1 MSELLYIK
9 YNSHRKPEYQV
20 STRIVSKN
28 GVKRVVKCPSTQKA
42 EMQIDTIKKNYKLLK
57 DYYNSIKVI
66 PFRKAGNGVSFDFVE
81 GTSII
86 EGINFEKDSLDSI
99 YKRLLHTMDE
109 VLDIKEEYICDFE
122 ETKEFSEIF
131 PDMHPTGK
139 AYKICNLDSIF
150 SNFIRTKDG
159 IICIDYEWVLNF
171 PVPINFIRFRM
182 MQNIYNEHIGY
193 LLDKVDI
200 KDFIGCLELSDDE
213 MDLYFDMERAFQEF
227 VHGENLKYSY
237 LENYKK
243 SWGRL
248 DNFIEEF
255 KEKENHV
262 KNLEG
267 IIQNKDELINNKDE
281 VIKAREEIIQ
291 NKDAVIESKENQIKE
306 REISIQNLNDQ
317 VSAKDN
323 HIENLN
329 SIIEK
334 KQEELENLL
343 EAKAQL
349 QEAKDQQARDYD
361 SLLQYEMLR
370 RDNDIIYRDGLLQI
384 KDAQIAHLTKMTRN
398 PLYWGYCLGR
408 KVCRKAYRII
418 EPRGLKEKKA
428 EIEKNGKYKYKYK
441 DLMDLDNT
449 DYADW
454 IERVEKN
461 YPKEKRLKYQPKIS
475 VLVPVYNV
483 LDKHLIPCIES
494 VINQTYDN
502 WELCLADDKS
512 TWDNVRE
519 TLEKYEDHPKIK
531 IVYRKENG
539 HISEATNSAL
549 SVASGDFVGL
559 LDCDDI
565 LSPNALYEVA
575 LKLNENR
582 ELDFIYS
589 DEDKVDEEGNN
600 RHMPHFKP
608 DWSPDTLMSNM
619 YTCHF
624 TVYRKSLVEKVGGLR
639 TECNGSQD
647 YDLALRIMDETTPDK
662 ISHIAKILYHWRE
675 REESTSG
682 NATVKPYVFEAAKK
696 AKLDSLERRGIK
708 GEAVYV
714 DEMYQ
719 YNVVYTVQNSP
730 KVSIVIPSKD
740 NYKVLSRCIETLH
753 KYTEYKNFEVILVD
767 NGSNDE
773 NRKKYDNLCKKHN
786 MKYFYEKMDFN
797 FSKMCNI
804 GVKNATG
811 EYVLLLNDD
820 IEILEESGNWLGVML
835 GQAQISYTGAVGAKL
850 LYPEER
856 KIQHVGVIN
865 IENGPVHAFTG
876 MSDDIVY
883 YFGRNRLHY
892 NVLAVTA
899 ACLMISKEK
908 YWKVGGFDESF
919 AVAYNDVD
927 FCFKL
932 SEAGYFNVVRND
944 ITLIHHESVSRG
956 NDLVDINKTR
966 RLMDE
971 ENRLYGIHSS
981 YAHYDPFYNSNLT
994 QLRHDFENNVCD
1006 YKLKISKVKK
1016 YNKQL
1021 SLSEDENLVFSID
1034 AINVE
1039 RYVYIEGWAFY
1050 KGRENNNDNKVSVI
1064 LTGDYSY
1071 CIDTYKVYRKDVAEY
1086 NDKEKDIEFVGFR
1099 CRFDRRQIEDGEYE
1113 IVLRINRDC
1122 YDSEKKLLK

>member
-28 GVKRVVKCPSTQKA
+28 GIKSVIKSPSTDEA
-42 EMQIDTIKKNYKLLK
+42 EKQIDAIKKNYKLLK
-57 DYYNSIKVI
+57 NYYKFIKVI
-66 PFRKAGNGVSFDFVE
+66 PFRKAGRGVSFEFVE
-81 GTSII
+81 GTPVL
-86 EGINFEKDSLDSI
+86 EGINFERDSLDRI
-99 YKRLLHTMDE
+99 YEKILAAMDE
-109 VLDIKEEYICDFE
+109 VLDVKDEYLCDFE
-122 ETKEFSEIF
+122 ETEEFKTLF
-131 PDMHPTGK
+131 PNMHPTGK
-139 AYKICNLDSIF
+139 AFKICNLDSIF
-150 SNFIRTKDG
+150 ANFIRTRDG
-159 IICIDYEWVLNF
+159 IVCIDYEWVLDF
-171 PVPINFIRFRM
+171 PVPVNFIRFRM
-182 MQNIYNEHIGY
+182 IQNIYNEHIEY
-193 LLDKVDI
+193 LLNKIDMKA
-200 KDFIGCLELSDDE
+200 FLGCLELSDE
-213 MDLYFDMERAFQEF
+213 ELDLYENMEKAFQDS
-227 VHGENLKYSY
+227 VHGPKLKYSY

-243 SWGRL
+243 NMRRL
-248 DNFIEEF
+248 ATYIEEF
-255 KEKENHV
+255 NEKNEHV
-262 KNLEG
+262 KNLEA
-267 IIQNKDELINNKDE
+267 ILKNKEELINNKDE
-281 VIKAREEIIQ
+281 VIKSREEIIQ

-306 REISIQNLNDQ
+306 REINIQNLNDQ
-317 VSAKDN
+317 ISAKET
-323 HIENLN
+323 HINNLTN
-329 SIIEK
+329 IIEK
-334 KQEELENLL
+334 NQKEIEDIK
-343 EAKAQL
+343 EAK
-349 QEAKDQQARDYD
+349 EQQARDYD
-361 SLLQYEMLR
+361 SLLQYEIKR

-384 KDAQIAHLTKMTRN
+384 KDAQIDHLTRMTRN

-408 KVCRKAYRII
+408 KVCKKAYRII
-418 EPRGLKEKKA
+418 EPVGLKAKKE
-428 EIEKNGKYKYKYK
+428 EIAKIGKYKYKYK
-441 DLMDLDNT
+441 DLMELDNT

-461 YPKEKRLKYQPKIS
+461 YPKEKRLKYHPKIS

-483 LDKHLIPCIES
+483 LDKHLVPCIES

-559 LDCDDI
+559 LDCDD
-565 LSPNALYEVA
+565 LLTPNALYEVA

-582 ELDFIYS
+582 DLDFIYS
-589 DEDKVDEEGNN
+589 DEDKVDDDGNN

-696 AKLDSLERRGIK
+696 AKMDSLERRGLK
-708 GEAVYV
+708 GEAVFV
-714 DEMYQ
+714 DTMYQ
-719 YNVVYTVQNSP
+719 YNIVYTVKDDP

-740 NYKVLSRCIETLH
+740 NYEVLSRCIETLH

-767 NGSNDE
+767 NGSNNE
-773 NRKKYDNLCKKHN
+773 NKKKYDDLCKKHG

-804 GVKNATG
+804 GAKHASG
-811 EYVLLLNDD
+811 EYILLLNDD
-820 IEILEESGNWLGVML
+820 IEILAESGNWISVML

-850 LYPEER
+850 LYPQDR

-876 MSDDIVY
+876 MSDDVIY
-883 YFGRNRLHY
+883 YFGRNRLNY

-899 ACLMISKEK
+899 ACLLINKDK
-908 YWKVGGFDESF
+908 YWKVGGLDESF

-927 FCFKL
+927 FCMKL

-971 ENRLYGIHSS
+971 ENRLYDIHSI
-981 YAHYDPFYNSNLT
+981 YAHNDPFYNSNLT
-994 QLRHDFENNVCD
+994 QLRQDFSYNTED
-1006 YKLKISKVKK
+1006 YKMLLTKVKK
-1016 YNKQL
+1016 YNKVIIPVEEEHL
-1021 SLSEDENLVFSID
+1021 LYSID
-1034 AINVE
+1034 AINIE
-1039 RYVYIEGWAFY
+1039 RYIYIEGWAFF
-1050 KGRENNNDNKVSVI
+1050 KNKDDNNDNKIRII
-1064 LTGDYSY
+1064 LKGDNSY
-1071 CIDTYKVYRKDVAEY
+1071 IIDTYKVYRKDVAEF
-1086 NDKEKDIEFVGFR
+1086 NNTENNIEFTGFR
-1099 CRFDRRQIEDGEYE
+1099 CRFDRREIIDGEYDVCL
-1113 IVLRINRDC
+1113 IVNGIYVDA
-1122 YDSEKKLLK
+1122 EKKLIK